1 MQKVII
7 SLSLL
12 LIALNF
18 ASCGP
23 AAEDRFIMKENAKK
37 VADSIGKAVD
47 EALAKGAIPQNA
59 QTVPAD
65 TTKK

>member
-12 LIALNF
+12 LISISF
-18 ASCGP
+18 SKCGP

-37 VADSIGKAVD
+37 VSDSIGKAVD
-47 EALAKGAIPQNA
+47 EALAKGAIPENTSTA
-59 QTVPAD
+59 VVDTV
-65 TTKK
+65 KK